1 MLNVKRLIVLH
12 TLTESL
18 YLFCAWSSESLL
30 KCCKCA
36 SNDPARDTM
45 CCSGESKKM
54 FFTQVSKW
62 WNLDFRGRLSGNAW
76 EITHCID
83 ILSEPSTA
91 EDTEIKQINP
101 FSKEQ
106 ADVNTV
112 HNVCK
117 VNSMLSTGRS
127 VYNCC
132 VQNQSLLLI
141 PMCWHLILSHQNENN
156 KLHQA
161 FFKGRP
167 VFFRVNSREE
177 ESDVSVEANIKT
189 HAGEALKITWA
200 LGGEESRSHTAFSIT
215 LPFLNNPCFSSC
227 HSCFL
232 YLSLYSPMP
241 KLEESLNITF

>member
-1 MLNVKRLIVLH
+1 MKSR
-12 TLTESL
+12 
-18 YLFCAWSSESLL
+18 FQGKAFL
-30 KCCKCA
+30 KCLR
-36 SNDPARDTM
+36 N
-45 CCSGESKKM
+45 
-54 FFTQVSKW
+54 
-62 WNLDFRGRLSGNAW
+62 N
-76 EITHCID
+76 HCVD

-91 EDTEIKQINP
+91 EDTEVKQINP
-101 FSKEQ
+101 FTKEQ

-141 PMCWHLILSHQNENN
+141 PMCWPQLRSHRNQNNILY
-156 KLHQA
+156 QA

-167 VFFRVNSREE
+167 VLFRVNSREE
-177 ESDVSVEANIKT
+177 ESNVSMEANIKT
-189 HAGEALKITWA
+189 HAGEALKITWV

-215 LPFLNNPCFSSC
+215 LLFPNNPRFSSC

-232 YLSLYSPMP
+232 YFSLYSSMP
-241 KLEESLNITF
+241 KLEESLTTMS